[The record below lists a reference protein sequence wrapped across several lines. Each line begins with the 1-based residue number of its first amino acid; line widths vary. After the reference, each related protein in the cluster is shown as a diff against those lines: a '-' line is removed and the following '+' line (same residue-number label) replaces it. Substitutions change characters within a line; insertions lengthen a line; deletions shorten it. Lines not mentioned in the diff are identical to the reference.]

1 MAVIGWIGLGRMG
14 SPMTKNLI
22 AAGHT
27 VNGFD
32 VVPAAV
38 EVAAGH
44 GVVAKSSI
52 AEAVEGA
59 DIVFSMLPKG
69 EHAKTVYLGEGGVFE
84 NASTSTLLVDSS
96 TIDFDTATE
105 LHKEARDRGYKFVD
119 GPVSGGV
126 SGAVAGTLTFML
138 GGDDT
143 DVENAKTFIEPMAGN
158 IFHAGGEGAGQAAKI
173 VNNMLLAISLQ
184 GVVEGAV
191 LAQRFGLEPEVF
203 YNIAKVSSGDSWPLR
218 TWYPVPGVVDT
229 AASNNNF
236 EAGFSTM
243 LMHKDVGLALDGA
256 KTQGVTLSAAE
267 LVYNRLQQLIDDG
280 NGDLDCS
287 AIIGLVDE
295 NAKGLPQD

>member
-1 MAVIGWIGLGRMG
+1 
-14 SPMTKNLI
+14 
-22 AAGHT
+22 
-27 VNGFD
+27 
-32 VVPAAV
+32 
-38 EVAAGH
+38 
-44 GVVAKSSI
+44 
-52 AEAVEGA
+52 
-59 DIVFSMLPKG
+59 MLPKG
-69 EHAKTVYLGEGGVFE
+69 EHAKTVYLGEGGVFD

-105 LHKEARDRGYKFVD
+105 LHQAARDRGFKFVD

-126 SGAVAGTLTFML
+126 SGAAAGTLTFML
-138 GGDDT
+138 GGDDV

-191 LAQRFGLEPEVF
+191 LAQRFGLKPEVF
-203 YNIAKVSSGDSWPLR
+203 YDIAKVSSGDSWPLR

-229 AASNNNF
+229 AAANNNF

-267 LVYNRLQQLIDDG
+267 LVYSRLQQLIDDG

-295 NAKGLPQD
+295 NAEGLPQD

>member
-14 SPMTKNLI
+14 GPMTKNLI

-38 EVAAGH
+38 EAAAGH

-69 EHAKTVYLGEGGVFE
+69 EHAKTVYLGEGGVFD

-105 LHKEARDRGYKFVD
+105 LHQAARDRGFKFVD

-126 SGAVAGTLTFML
+126 SGAAAGTLTFML
-138 GGDDT
+138 GGDDV

-191 LAQRFGLEPEVF
+191 LAQRFGLKPEVF
-203 YNIAKVSSGDSWPLR
+203 YDIAKVSSGDSWPLR

-229 AASNNNF
+229 AAANNNF

-267 LVYNRLQQLIDDG
+267 LVYSRLQQLIDDG

-295 NAKGLPQD
+295 NAKGLPRD